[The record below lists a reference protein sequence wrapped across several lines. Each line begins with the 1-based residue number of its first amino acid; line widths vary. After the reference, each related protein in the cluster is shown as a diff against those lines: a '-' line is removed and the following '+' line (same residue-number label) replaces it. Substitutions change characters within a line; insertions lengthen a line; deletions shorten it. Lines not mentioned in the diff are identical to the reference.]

1 MENWR
6 FIEEN
11 PDYMISDH
19 GRVLS
24 FKGRSKLILCA
35 KIMGTGYETV
45 ILPNKGVCI
54 EYKIHRLVAKAFI
67 PNPEQL
73 PQINHLDGNTMNN
86 HVSNLEWCDAYTNMM
101 HAIRTGLRR
110 TGVGS
115 HQTPFAVTDATG
127 KVLRAYPSMKEMVR
141 EERLKPAH
149 RNWLILQLKHP
160 DRVKQHALRVQHHRG
175 DAFIMVQTRPNQ
187 TTVLNRTTIPNRPTM
202 PNQTTTPPMDAH
214 FSPVLH
220 SVTKQ
225 YYRQLSKEEAIAFG
239 VISRAVCKQERRIL
253 P

>member
-141 EERLKPAH
+141 EE
-149 RNWLILQLKHP
+149 
-160 DRVKQHALRVQHHRG
+160 HHRG
-175 DAFIMVQTRPNQ
+175 DAFIMVQTRPDLI
-187 TTVLNRTTIPNRPTM
+187 TVLNRPTM
-202 PNQTTTPPMDAH
+202 PNQTTTPPMDAP

-239 VISRAVCKQERRIL
+239 VISPAVCKQERRIL

>member
-101 HAIRTGLRR
+101 HAIRTGY
-110 TGVGS
+110 
-115 HQTPFAVTDATG
+115 D
-127 KVLRAYPSMKEMVR
+127 VR
-141 EERLKPAH
+141 EWDLIKHLSPLRMQRGKYCVPTRL
-149 RNWLILQLKHP
+149 
-160 DRVKQHALRVQHHRG
+160 
-175 DAFIMVQTRPNQ
+175 
-187 TTVLNRTTIPNRPTM
+187 
-202 PNQTTTPPMDAH
+202 
-214 FSPVLH
+214 
-220 SVTKQ
+220 
-225 YYRQLSKEEAIAFG
+225 
-239 VISRAVCKQERRIL
+239 
-253 P
+253 

>member
-1 MENWR
+1 
-6 FIEEN
+6 
-11 PDYMISDH
+11 
-19 GRVLS
+19 
-24 FKGRSKLILCA
+24 
-35 KIMGTGYETV
+35 
-45 ILPNKGVCI
+45 
-54 EYKIHRLVAKAFI
+54 
-67 PNPEQL
+67 
-73 PQINHLDGNTMNN
+73 MNN

-202 PNQTTTPPMDAH
+202 PNQTTTPPMDAP

>member
-127 KVLRAYPSMKEMVR
+127 KVLRAYPSMKEMCR
-141 EERLKPAH
+141 EELLKPSH
-149 RNWLILQLKHP
+149 HHWLILHGRYVCQ
-160 DRVKQHALRVQHHRG
+160 A
-175 DAFIMVQTRPNQ
+175 
-187 TTVLNRTTIPNRPTM
+187 RTPKCDTCGLQMMCKYFCNTYK
-202 PNQTTTPPMDAH
+202 
-214 FSPVLH
+214 
-220 SVTKQ
+220 VTK
-225 YYRQLSKEEAIAFG
+225 EEPKA
-239 VISRAVCKQERRIL
+239 KNK
-253 P
+253 

>member
-175 DAFIMVQTRPNQ
+175 DAFIMVQT
-187 TTVLNRTTIPNRPTM
+187 
-202 PNQTTTPPMDAH
+202 TTTPPMDAP

>member
-73 PQINHLDGNTMNN
+73 PQINHLDGNTMNFVDRKSTRLN
-86 HVSNLEWCDAYTNMM
+86 S
-101 HAIRTGLRR
+101 
-110 TGVGS
+110 S
-115 HQTPFAVTDATG
+115 HN
-127 KVLRAYPSMKEMVR
+127 RESRMPSS
-141 EERLKPAH
+141 A
-149 RNWLILQLKHP
+149 
-160 DRVKQHALRVQHHRG
+160 
-175 DAFIMVQTRPNQ
+175 
-187 TTVLNRTTIPNRPTM
+187 
-202 PNQTTTPPMDAH
+202 
-214 FSPVLH
+214 
-220 SVTKQ
+220 
-225 YYRQLSKEEAIAFG
+225 
-239 VISRAVCKQERRIL
+239 
-253 P
+253 

>member
-1 MENWR
+1 
-6 FIEEN
+6 
-11 PDYMISDH
+11 MISDH

-149 RNWLILQLKHP
+149 RNWLIPPTKASGPRETTRLACATSSGRCFYYGSDKGP
-160 DRVKQHALRVQHHRG
+160 
-175 DAFIMVQTRPNQ
+175 TRPQ
-187 TTVLNRTTIPNRPTM
+187 CLIGR
-202 PNQTTTPPMDAH
+202 
-214 FSPVLH
+214 
-220 SVTKQ
+220 Q
-225 YYRQLSKEEAIAFG
+225 YT
-239 VISRAVCKQERRIL
+239 
-253 P
+253 

>member
-175 DAFIMVQTRPNQ
+175 DAFIMVQTKPNLI
-187 TTVLNRTTIPNRPTM
+187 TVLNRPTM
-202 PNQTTTPPMDAH
+202 PNQTTTPPMDAP

-239 VISRAVCKQERRIL
+239 VISPAVCKQERRIL

>member
-1 MENWR
+1 
-6 FIEEN
+6 
-11 PDYMISDH
+11 
-19 GRVLS
+19 
-24 FKGRSKLILCA
+24 
-35 KIMGTGYETV
+35 
-45 ILPNKGVCI
+45 
-54 EYKIHRLVAKAFI
+54 
-67 PNPEQL
+67 
-73 PQINHLDGNTMNN
+73 
-86 HVSNLEWCDAYTNMM
+86 
-101 HAIRTGLRR
+101 
-110 TGVGS
+110 
-115 HQTPFAVTDATG
+115 
-127 KVLRAYPSMKEMVR
+127 MVR
-141 EERLKPAH
+141 CIHQYDARHPDGITTYGSGISSNTFRRYGCNGESIACLPVYERLKPAH

-202 PNQTTTPPMDAH
+202 PNQTTTPPMDAP

>member
-1 MENWR
+1 
-6 FIEEN
+6 
-11 PDYMISDH
+11 
-19 GRVLS
+19 
-24 FKGRSKLILCA
+24 
-35 KIMGTGYETV
+35 
-45 ILPNKGVCI
+45 
-54 EYKIHRLVAKAFI
+54 
-67 PNPEQL
+67 
-73 PQINHLDGNTMNN
+73 
-86 HVSNLEWCDAYTNMM
+86 
-101 HAIRTGLRR
+101 
-110 TGVGS
+110 
-115 HQTPFAVTDATG
+115 
-127 KVLRAYPSMKEMVR
+127 MVR
-141 EERLKPAH
+141 CIHQYDARHPDGITTYGSGISSNTFRRYGCNGESIACLPVYERNGQKPAH

-175 DAFIMVQTRPNQ
+175 DALIMVQTRPNQ

-202 PNQTTTPPMDAH
+202 PNQTTTPPMDAP

>member
-67 PNPEQL
+67 PNPEQYEACADWET
-73 PQINHLDGNTMNN
+73 ICETA
-86 HVSNLEWCDAYTNMM
+86 S
-101 HAIRTGLRR
+101 GLAE
-110 TGVGS
+110 GL
-115 HQTPFAVTDATG
+115 
-127 KVLRAYPSMKEMVR
+127 LR
-141 EERLKPAH
+141 
-149 RNWLILQLKHP
+149 
-160 DRVKQHALRVQHHRG
+160 
-175 DAFIMVQTRPNQ
+175 
-187 TTVLNRTTIPNRPTM
+187 
-202 PNQTTTPPMDAH
+202 
-214 FSPVLH
+214 
-220 SVTKQ
+220 SVP
-225 YYRQLSKEEAIAFG
+225 R
-239 VISRAVCKQERRIL
+239 
-253 P
+253 

>member
-1 MENWR
+1 
-6 FIEEN
+6 
-11 PDYMISDH
+11 MISDH

-115 HQTPFAVTDATG
+115 HQTPFAVTDGQRGTSEACAP
-127 KVLRAYPSMKEMVR
+127 KLAYPPTKASGPR
-141 EERLKPAH
+141 ETTRLACATSSG
-149 RNWLILQLKHP
+149 RC
-160 DRVKQHALRVQHHRG
+160 
-175 DAFIMVQTRPNQ
+175 F
-187 TTVLNRTTIPNRPTM
+187 
-202 PNQTTTPPMDAH
+202 
-214 FSPVLH
+214 
-220 SVTKQ
+220 
-225 YYRQLSKEEAIAFG
+225 YYGSDKA
-239 VISRAVCKQERRIL
+239 
-253 P
+253 

>member
-24 FKGRSKLILCA
+24 FKGKSKLILCT
-35 KIMGTGYETV
+35 KFIGTGYETV
-45 ILPNKGVCI
+45 SLLNKGICTDYHV
-54 EYKIHRLVAKAFI
+54 HRLIAKAFI
-67 PNPEQL
+67 PNPKHL

-86 HVSNLEWCDAYTNMM
+86 HVSNLEWCDAYTYTM
-101 HAIRTGLRR
+101 HAIRTGLRP
-110 TGVGS
+110 TGTGS
-115 HQTPFAVTDATG
+115 RKAPCAVTDAKG
-127 KVLRAYPSMKEMVR
+127 IILRAYPSMKEMVR

-149 RNWLILQLKHP
+149 RNWLILQLTHP

-187 TTVLNRTTIPNRPTM
+187 TTVLNRTAIPNRPTM
-202 PNQTTTPPMDAH
+202 PNQTTTPPMDAP

>member
-1 MENWR
+1 M
-6 FIEEN
+6 
-11 PDYMISDH
+11 
-19 GRVLS
+19 
-24 FKGRSKLILCA
+24 
-35 KIMGTGYETV
+35 
-45 ILPNKGVCI
+45 
-54 EYKIHRLVAKAFI
+54 VAKAFI

-175 DAFIMVQTRPNQ
+175 DAFIMVQTRPDLI
-187 TTVLNRTTIPNRPTM
+187 TVLNRPTM
-202 PNQTTTPPMDAH
+202 PNQTTTPPMDAP

-239 VISRAVCKQERRIL
+239 VISPAVCKQERRIL

>member
-115 HQTPFAVTDATG
+115 HQTPFAVTVIVGLASVAPKAAAADNISITLT
-127 KVLRAYPSMKEMVR
+127 KIVIKTFF
-141 EERLKPAH
+141 
-149 RNWLILQLKHP
+149 LI
-160 DRVKQHALRVQHHRG
+160 RR
-175 DAFIMVQTRPNQ
+175 
-187 TTVLNRTTIPNRPTM
+187 RT
-202 PNQTTTPPMDAH
+202 
-214 FSPVLH
+214 
-220 SVTKQ
+220 
-225 YYRQLSKEEAIAFG
+225 
-239 VISRAVCKQERRIL
+239 C
-253 P
+253 

>member
-1 MENWR
+1 MKVSFNDIIGYESQK
-6 FIEEN
+6 
-11 PDYMISDH
+11 SD
-19 GRVLS
+19 L
-24 FKGRSKLILCA
+24 A
-35 KIMGTGYETV
+35 KIIRLLELRSTSKCRLRQRIPKGILIDGPKGTGKTL
-45 ILPNKGVCI
+45 I
-54 EYKIHRLVAKAFI
+54 AKAFI
-67 PNPEQL
+67 PNPKHL

-202 PNQTTTPPMDAH
+202 PNQTTTPPMDAP

>member
-1 MENWR
+1 
-6 FIEEN
+6 
-11 PDYMISDH
+11 
-19 GRVLS
+19 
-24 FKGRSKLILCA
+24 
-35 KIMGTGYETV
+35 
-45 ILPNKGVCI
+45 
-54 EYKIHRLVAKAFI
+54 
-67 PNPEQL
+67 
-73 PQINHLDGNTMNN
+73 
-86 HVSNLEWCDAYTNMM
+86 MM

-175 DAFIMVQTRPNQ
+175 DAFIMIQTRPDLI
-187 TTVLNRTTIPNRPTM
+187 TVLNRPTM
-202 PNQTTTPPMDAH
+202 PNQTTTPPMDAP

-239 VISRAVCKQERRIL
+239 VISPAVCKQERRIL

>member
-1 MENWR
+1 
-6 FIEEN
+6 
-11 PDYMISDH
+11 MISDH

-175 DAFIMVQTRPNQ
+175 DAFIMVQTRPDLI
-187 TTVLNRTTIPNRPTM
+187 TVLNRPSSTW
-202 PNQTTTPPMDAH
+202 
-214 FSPVLH
+214 FSFYRLSFRHPSRRYDRTGKRCCSRRSALYRLEPSVYRHLLH
-220 SVTKQ
+220 W
-225 YYRQLSKEEAIAFG
+225 RIG
-239 VISRAVCKQERRIL
+239 QERPACRHTDGSAT
-253 P
+253 